1 MKRYIFS
8 LLCLLMVITSWP
20 ASAGQAAAD
29 AKSVTINVPIHTGL
43 MGSANGAK
51 TFELDLPS
59 SVSVAAIKSGTIKY
73 RGNNEVASAAKIQN
87 GKIVLSLKGIANTK
101 ILPKVEG
108 YQASF
113 GQNFYT
119 NPSNSIWRYSDGRRW
134 QINEYNEA
142 TDSHKSYD
150 RSAEDGGNPSNNPP
164 YVTVS
169 AAPFQSMD
177 FIKWYN
183 GSKEDVIDPQYIIQ
197 SSIRPIVA
205 TGGSPY
211 IKGEPKFKNGRV
223 IVTYYIPYY
232 YNKKGEKVAHFYT
245 LQNEDA
251 SHPLVGHAQGRKYD
265 VDVYYYY
272 TAQAKVTTYSYG
284 GTVSFDY
291 ELPSEATLTGSAA
304 VMAPNPN
311 PFKFEGN
318 DVKVKLS
325 IKGELLGYT
334 DTSNISEWVFYAKEK
349 GNDASL
355 AQKKI
360 FDKALA
366 TSTTF
371 DHFVISKSKLASAE
385 KVIQDYNLTVRIRFK
400 KPVTSGGKSVDYLD
414 KAFTATVEVYKT
426 NPTVV
431 VPPPGGT
438 PQKPTQKPPV
448 AVIDGPDLVKA
459 GEDFFISGE
468 RSYDPDGIIVD
479 YKWNLPGVQ
488 EEVIGKNGW
497 TWYPISKMGMNS
509 GTLRVTDN
517 DDMSRGTSTR
527 IEVIAPTPVA
537 SIIARGTLKE
547 NRKVTLK
554 NKSRSPEHY
563 PLVAEKTRIT
573 ITAVSGGSNADIKY
587 SGSLNGMQEKDVI
600 FKKPGTYKAT
610 ITVENTAGYSDTNSV
625 AFDIVPDQA
634 PVAYIGVPSE
644 AYRDPENGNQ
654 AVVSLIDMSFSPDF
668 DFLARRVWEYRYDS
682 NNNGSFEDEGWTVA
696 NSENLT
702 TLRITLREVG
712 RYEVKLTVFEE
723 FDQPTIPEF
732 ITEADRKFGDTRT
745 QSQIEKIVTVKNRAP
760 EVDWSL

>member
-1 MKRYIFS
+1 MKKIILFLSTFLLLFS
-8 LLCLLMVITSWP
+8 SLSLPSY
-20 ASAGQAAAD
+20 AAAD
-29 AKSVTINVPIHTGL
+29 KKSASVSIPSNTGL
-43 MGSANGAK
+43 SGPDNSAK
-51 TFELDLPS
+51 TFLLDIPNGISKESILAGS
-59 SVSVAAIKSGTIKY
+59 LKY
-73 RGNNEVASAAKIQN
+73 SGNNEKLSLAIEGNKI
-87 GKIVLSLKGIANTK
+87 KVSLKGIGNSKTISVQGYRGSFEANYRTD
-101 ILPKVEG
+101 I
-108 YQASF
+108 Y
-113 GQNFYT
+113 
-119 NPSNSIWRYSDGRRW
+119 NSIWLYSDGRRW
-134 QINEYNEA
+134 QINEYDEA
-142 TDSHKSYD
+142 RNAMKTKDVPAS
-150 RSAEDGGNPSNNPP
+150 DGYPSKNPP
-164 YVTVS
+164 LTVVT
-169 AAPFQSMD
+169 AGPLQD
-177 FIKWYN
+177 KDYLKWYN
-183 GSKEDVIDPQYIIQ
+183 GSQSEVIDSQNIVPG
-197 SSIRPIVA
+197 SINYKIVEYSAHA
-205 TGGSPY
+205 TE
-211 IKGEPKFKNGRV
+211 EPKFKNGR
-223 IVTYYIPYY
+223 IIINYEIPNPIPWKAEPDDGLTGKAEGRRY
-232 YNKKGEKVAHFYT
+232 F
-245 LQNEDA
+245 A
-251 SHPLVGHAQGRKYD
+251 SVK
-265 VDVYYYY
+265 YYY
-272 TAQAKVTTYSYG
+272 TAQAKITTYSYG
-284 GTVSFDY
+284 GTVTFDY
-291 ELPSEATLTGSAA
+291 QLPNEATLTGSAA

-625 AFDIVPDQA
+625 TFDIVPDQA

-702 TLRITLREVG
+702 TLRITLHEVG

>member
-1 MKRYIFS
+1 MKKLTLILSAIVVFF
-8 LLCLLMVITSWP
+8 TSVVP
-20 ASAGQAAAD
+20 TTDAAAD
-29 AKSVTINVPIHTGL
+29 KKSSSVSIPSNTGL
-43 MGSANGAK
+43 SGTDNSTK
-51 TFELDLPS
+51 TFLLDLPS
-59 SVSVAAIKSGTIKY
+59 GIAKEAIVESSLKYSG
-73 RGNNEVASAAKIQN
+73 GNEK
-87 GKIVLSLKGIANTK
+87 LSLSLENNKIKVNLKGVAN
-101 ILPKVEG
+101 PKTVQVQG
-108 YQASF
+108 YRASY
-113 GQNFYT
+113 GLMYT
-119 NPSNSIWRYSDGRRW
+119 TNIYNSIWLYSDGRRW
-134 QINEYNEA
+134 QINEYDENRNA
-142 TDSHKSYD
+142 MKTRDVP
-150 RSAEDGGNPSNNPP
+150 AADGYPSKNPP
-164 YVTVS
+164 LTIVT
-169 AAPFQSMD
+169 AGPLQD
-177 FIKWYN
+177 KDYLKWYN
-183 GSKEDVIDPQYIIQ
+183 GSKNEPVDSQYVIPT
-197 SSIRPIVA
+197 SIKHEISGYSTYA
-205 TGGSPY
+205 
-211 IKGEPKFKNGRV
+211 KEEPKFKNGR
-223 IVTYYIPYY
+223 IIINYPIP
-232 YNKKGEKVAHFYT
+232 NSVPWQPEPDDGLTGKAE
-245 LQNEDA
+245 
-251 SHPLVGHAQGRKYD
+251 GRKYFAF
-265 VDVYYYY
+265 VDYYY
-272 TAQAKVTTYSYG
+272 TAQAKITTYSYG
-284 GTVSFDY
+284 GTVTFDY
-291 ELPSEATLTGSAA
+291 QLPNEATLTGSAA

-468 RSYDPDGIIVD
+468 RSYDPDGTIVD

-488 EEVIGKNGW
+488 EEVSGKNGW

-625 AFDIVPDQA
+625 TFDIVPDQA

-682 NNNGSFEDEGWTVA
+682 NNNGSFEDEGWIVA

-702 TLRITLREVG
+702 TLRLTLREVG

>member
-1 MKRYIFS
+1 MKKIVLIFS
-8 LLCLLMVITSWP
+8 TFLIIFTLLAPQTYAEVDKKS
-20 ASAGQAAAD
+20 ASV
-29 AKSVTINVPIHTGL
+29 SIPSNTGL
-43 MGSANGAK
+43 SGTDNSAK
-51 TFELDLPS
+51 TLLLDLPS
-59 SVSVAAIKSGTIKY
+59 GVTKEAIIASSLKY
-73 RGNNEVASAAKIQN
+73 SGNNEKLSLSLENNKI
-87 GKIVLSLKGIANTK
+87 KITLKGIAN
-101 ILPKVEG
+101 PKTVSVQG
-108 YQASF
+108 YRGSF
-113 GQNFYT
+113 GEMYET
-119 NPSNSIWRYSDGRRW
+119 NIYNSIWLYSDGRRW
-134 QINEYNEA
+134 QINEYDENRNTMKTKDVPA
-142 TDSHKSYD
+142 
-150 RSAEDGGNPSNNPP
+150 ADGYPSKNPP
-164 YVTVS
+164 LTIVT
-169 AAPFQSMD
+169 AGPLQD
-177 FIKWYN
+177 KDYLKWYN
-183 GSKEDVIDPQYIIQ
+183 GSQSEIIDTQNVIATSIKHEITEY
-197 SSIRPIVA
+197 SS
-205 TGGSPY
+205 Y
-211 IKGEPKFKNGRV
+211 IKEEPKFKNGR
-223 IVTYYIPYY
+223 IIINYPIP
-232 YNKKGEKVAHFYT
+232 NPVPWEAESNDGLTGMAE
-245 LQNEDA
+245 
-251 SHPLVGHAQGRKYD
+251 GRKYFAGLT
-265 VDVYYYY
+265 YYY
-272 TAQAKVTTYSYG
+272 TAQAKITTYSYG
-284 GTVSFDY
+284 GTVTFDY
-291 ELPSEATLTGSAA
+291 QLPNEATLTGSAA
-304 VMAPNPN
+304 VLAPNPN

-325 IKGELLGYT
+325 VKGELLGYT

-371 DHFVISKSKLASAE
+371 EHFVISKSKLASAE

-414 KAFTATVEVYKT
+414 QAFTATVEVYKT

-468 RSYDPDGIIVD
+468 RSYDPDGTIVD
-479 YKWNLPGVQ
+479 YRWNLPGVQ
-488 EEVIGKNGW
+488 EEVSGKNGW

-625 AFDIVPDQA
+625 TFDIVPDQA

-682 NNNGSFEDEGWTVA
+682 NNNGSFEDEGWIVA

-702 TLRITLREVG
+702 TLRLTLHEVG
-712 RYEVKLTVFEE
+712 SYEVKLTVFEE

>member
-1 MKRYIFS
+1 MNRKKLISFITAIGIG
-8 LLCLLMVITSWP
+8 CLLFDPRVIY
-20 ASAGQAAAD
+20 SAQPSGSKQATVAIP
-29 AKSVTINVPIHTGL
+29 STTGL
-43 MGSANGAK
+43 TGAGNSAK
-51 TFELDLPS
+51 TFYLDLPRGVNS
-59 SVSVAAIKSGTIKY
+59 ATINSGTLKY
-73 RGNNEVASAAKIQN
+73 GGSNEVSGPVTIENNKI
-87 GKIVLSLKGIANTK
+87 KVTLKGIQKSETF
-101 ILPKVEG
+101 KVTG
-108 YQASF
+108 YDDQHKKEF
-113 GQNFYT
+113 TTTPG
-119 NPSNSIWRYSDGRRW
+119 NSIWRYADGRRW
-134 QINEYNEA
+134 QINDYRESRDANESYNVNA
-142 TDSHKSYD
+142 QDSD
-150 RSAEDGGNPSNNPP
+150 RPSSNPP
-164 YVTVS
+164 KTLVTTKARMVDPNQATWYKDMDNTVPYESVIQSTIRPEYSNVIGGKGAKVGMKNGKFIITYTVPSENFEPEQVSDSFEKGEWVVGRLYYIILPYHFTGEAKTVS
-169 AAPFQSMD
+169 
-177 FIKWYN
+177 
-183 GSKEDVIDPQYIIQ
+183 
-197 SSIRPIVA
+197 
-205 TGGSPY
+205 
-211 IKGEPKFKNGRV
+211 
-223 IVTYYIPYY
+223 
-232 YNKKGEKVAHFYT
+232 
-245 LQNEDA
+245 
-251 SHPLVGHAQGRKYD
+251 
-265 VDVYYYY
+265 
-272 TAQAKVTTYSYG
+272 YSYG
-284 GTVSFDY
+284 GKVSFDY

-304 VMAPNPN
+304 VLAPNPN
-311 PFKFEGN
+311 PFKFEGS

-349 GNDASL
+349 GNDTSL

-366 TSTTF
+366 TSTHF
-371 DHFVISKSKLASAE
+371 DHFVISKSTLASAE

-400 KPVTSGGKSVDYLD
+400 KPVTSDGKSVDYLD

-468 RSYDPDGIIVD
+468 RSYDPDGTIVD

-488 EEVIGKNGW
+488 EEVSGKNGW

-537 SIIARGTLKE
+537 SIIVRGTLKE

-587 SGSLNGMQEKDVI
+587 NGSLNGMQEKDVI

-625 AFDIVPDQA
+625 TFDIVPDQA

-702 TLRITLREVG
+702 TLRLTLHEVG

>member
-1 MKRYIFS
+1 MKKVIIIFTA
-8 LLCLLMVITSWP
+8 LLLLSSFPITRID
-20 ASAGQAAAD
+20 AAAD
-29 AKSVTINVPIHTGL
+29 KKSATVSIPANTGL
-43 MGSANGAK
+43 NGPDNSAK
-51 TFELDLPS
+51 TFLLELPS
-59 SVSVAAIKSGTIKY
+59 SVPKEAIIASSLKY
-73 RGNNEVASAAKIQN
+73 TGNNEKLGLSIEN
-87 GKIVLSLKGIANTK
+87 GKIQVTLKGTQNNK
-101 ILPKVEG
+101 IVEVQG
-108 YQASF
+108 YEGSHARM
-113 GQNFYT
+113 YRT
-119 NPSNSIWRYSDGRRW
+119 DIYNSIWLYSDGRRW
-134 QINEYNEA
+134 QINEYDENRNTMKTRDVNA
-142 TDSHKSYD
+142 
-150 RSAEDGGNPSNNPP
+150 ADGYPSKNPP
-164 YVTVS
+164 KTIVT
-169 AAPFQSMD
+169 AGPLQSKD
-177 FIKWYN
+177 SLKWYN
-183 GSKEDVIDPQYIIQ
+183 GSKTDVVESQNVIAN
-197 SSIRPIVA
+197 SIKSEI
-205 TGGSPY
+205 TGYSAY
-211 IKGEPKFKNGRV
+211 ASEEPKFKNGRV
-223 IVTYYIPYY
+223 IINYEIPNTIPYEPEPSDGLSG
-232 YNKKGEKVAHFYT
+232 KAE
-245 LQNEDA
+245 
-251 SHPLVGHAQGRKYD
+251 GRKYFAF
-265 VDVYYYY
+265 VEYYY
-272 TAQAKVTTYSYG
+272 TAQAKITTYSYG
-284 GTVSFDY
+284 GTVTFDY
-291 ELPSEATLTGSAA
+291 QLPNEPTLTGSAA
-304 VMAPNPN
+304 VLAPNPN

-366 TSTTF
+366 TSNTF

-385 KVIQDYNLTVRIRFK
+385 KAIQDYNLTVRIRFK

-468 RSYDPDGIIVD
+468 RSYDPDGTIVD

-488 EEVIGKNGW
+488 EEVSGKNGW

-625 AFDIVPDQA
+625 TFDIVPDQA

-702 TLRITLREVG
+702 TIRLTLIEVG